1 MINENLKVLL
11 DQAIDS
17 TKFPGRDPIQLD
29 DGHFSFTEK
38 LAELIVR
45 ECVKVIQDQPNIQN
59 SVEVNNMAVAL
70 KEHFG
75 FSKPPASK
83 KQYGQPN

>member
-1 MINENLKVLL
+1 MINENLKILL

-17 TKFPGRDPIQLD
+17 TKFPGKEPIKLN
-29 DGHFSFTEK
+29 DGDYSFTEK

-45 ECVKVIQDQPNIQN
+45 ECVKVIQDQNTVQN
-59 SVEVNNMAVAL
+59 SAEVNNLANSL

-75 FSKPPASK
+75 FSKPPTSK
-83 KQYGQPN
+83 KQ